1 MNFLRIESKKLR
13 KINFAI
19 YTLPFLLNPLSKYA
33 YSMQDIRQQN
43 LLRQLVEFRTNQLI
57 SIIANPKAAVG
68 SVSFDSCQSKFN
80 VGKKQKAFPS
90 LPFERGPRVL
100 LISNYFVAAF
110 NFLLPSEF
118 LFCPFL
124 TCYCSDYCSN

>member
-1 MNFLRIESKKLR
+1 
-13 KINFAI
+13 
-19 YTLPFLLNPLSKYA
+19 
-33 YSMQDIRQQN
+33 MQEIRQQN

-80 VGKKQKAFPS
+80 VGKKKAFPS
-90 LPFERGPRVL
+90 LPFERGPRLL

-110 NFLLPSEF
+110 NILLPSEF
-118 LFCPFL
+118 LFCLFSL
-124 TCYCSDYCSN
+124 VIALIIALIDFHGACGFVYEIIYL